1 MSTEET
7 QSLSLDDLK
16 TIQTIIQL
24 ATKRGTWEVDELT
37 TVGSI
42 YEKLTSFLIAVEH
55 AQVVDTA
62 QSTETESLIEATN
75 EPSEDDTINGE
86 KNA

>member
-1 MSTEET
+1 MDAEET

-42 YEKLTSFLIAVEH
+42 YEKLTSFLLAVEH

-62 QSTETESLIEATN
+62 QSTKPESLTEATN
-75 EPSEDDTINGE
+75 EPSEDDNINGE